1 MEQRFEEILRRAL
14 ALKATDIHFSIND
27 GELNIKARGVNGLVQ
42 IPADNSDIRL
52 FNYLQYLSRMDI
64 TAFNLP
70 QSGSFSYFLDGE
82 YYDFRFACL
91 STMKVRS
98 GVLRILNMSRF
109 VSLDS
114 LTYDREAVRTFR
126 RWLKYYSGLF
136 IFSGLTGS
144 GKTTTLYSLLKEADS
159 RIIYSLEDPIEVLQE
174 GMIQLE
180 INEKIGFGYDEGIKQ
195 ILRHNPDILMIGEV
209 RDEKTA
215 KMCVRAALTGCL
227 VFTSLHAR
235 SASSAVNRLLEL
247 NVSKT
252 DLADS
257 LKAIVSQRL
266 VKRKGVRDYTCIYD
280 IMENDRLKQALNG
293 QGTDLLEYKINKAV
307 EDGIVEAP

>member
-1 MEQRFEEILRRAL
+1 MEQRFEEILRKAL
-14 ALKATDIHFSIND
+14 TVRATDIHFSISD
-27 GELNIKARGVNGLVQ
+27 EGFSIRARGVNGLID
-42 IPADNSDIRL
+42 IPASRQDIRL

-70 QSGSFSYFLDGE
+70 QSGSFSYYLDGE

-91 STMKVRS
+91 STTKIRS

-109 VSLDS
+109 VSLEA
-114 LTYDREAVRTFR
+114 LTYDQKAVETFR
-126 RWLKYYSGLF
+126 SWLKCYSGLV

-144 GKTTTLYSLLKEADS
+144 GKTTTLYSLLKEAD
-159 RIIYSLEDPIEVLQE
+159 RQIIYTLEDPIEVVQE

-180 INEKIGFGYDEGIKQ
+180 INEKVGFGYDEGIRQ

-215 KMCVRAALTGCL
+215 KMCIRAALTGCL

-235 SASSAVNRLLEL
+235 SASSAINRLLEL
-247 NVSKT
+247 NVNKT

-257 LKAIVSQRL
+257 LKAIVAQRL
-266 VKRKGVRDYTCIYD
+266 VKRKDRNDYTCVYD
-280 IMENDRLKQALNG
+280 IMEGERLKQALDG
-293 QGTDLLEYKINKAV
+293 RGTDLLEDNMLKAV
-307 EDGIVEAP
+307 RDGIAEAP